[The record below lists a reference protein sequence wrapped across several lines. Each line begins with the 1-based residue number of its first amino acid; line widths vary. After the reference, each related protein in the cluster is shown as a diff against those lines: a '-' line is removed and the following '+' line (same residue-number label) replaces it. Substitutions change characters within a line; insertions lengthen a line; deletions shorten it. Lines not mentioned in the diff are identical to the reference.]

1 MPVSSASRQQ
11 AVIEAVRQWQTRLL
25 QLDRRNALLYFAMGK
40 RGVALRGIE
49 PHALLEQLAA
59 SRAGLA
65 FAYAERVRA
74 GSGKLFDVPSA
85 IDDEAPEP
93 QVRVHPGDLDTDL
106 APLELQKR
114 LGTLSKRNREWQ
126 EEQGLNVL
134 FIALGFLRWV
144 DEDQERACSPILLV
158 PCDLTRES
166 PRDPYFLVGEESDD
180 PVVNP
185 TLRHKLATVAGITL
199 PEFGEETIAEYWAAV
214 ERLVARREGW
224 SVETSTVVATF
235 PFSKL
240 AMWEDLDLMAST
252 GVTHPLVRRL
262 AGDADA
268 RVDEPAERAVA
279 IPRNDVQLQGGKLDD
294 LLDVRDQHV
303 VVDADFSQ
311 LRAIELARSGANLAI
326 HGPPGTGKSQTIA
339 NIVATL
345 LAEGRRVLFV
355 SEKTA
360 ALDVVK
366 RRLTEVGLGGFCL
379 DLHSDRARKAS
390 VYAQLRAALD
400 QPPATPQEFPYERL
414 VARRDELN
422 AIVRALHEVRQP
434 LGLSVFAVHGRVSA
448 IGDVPRLNIILRDV
462 AALEGDRLL
471 RIQDAVRGIAR
482 RAMEF
487 REHHTSRWRSL
498 GPIDPSPRLADA
510 VHNDL
515 TQIQS
520 AIDATVHAVR
530 NAAAVCGVVAPKTL
544 PEVAQV
550 VRLVAHL
557 KNAPGA
563 VPAQWLE
570 PRGLERG
577 RDCAA
582 SFRGEAADRKG
593 LLDALSSSISGT
605 PPGPRSREWLDIACA
620 VAAAASRWDRTA
632 GPHWSSVM
640 LTDPRS
646 SATRWG
652 GIANALDA
660 LVDASRRLQAL
671 LGVTQP
677 LDTRVAAHAAADLA
691 TRLVTIGTV
700 PTSWSSWSS
709 VGTILAVRAE
719 VAAAR
724 HLRDE
729 FVAME
734 HALTELFGPEIVDQ
748 VDDDM
753 LVRYKTDYR
762 PVWRWLRPTY
772 RRDHRALRGC
782 LRRPG
787 KLSLEEATMAIE
799 RALAV
804 RRLRSRWSET
814 EPRLLDLLGDRFT
827 GIDSDWS
834 SIDFLLDT
842 VACTY
847 SEHPAQASALHSL
860 LVDPETRTRIE
871 ESARA
876 VRERT
881 TAADA
886 MWPDGASRRDEHI
899 PQISSDAGAFAE
911 AAGKIGD
918 VLDALDPFAKRP
930 SDLNSLVE
938 LLQVAARLHELEE
951 GAALASESRARA
963 IGASFSG
970 WSTDSDALD
979 VMLDW
984 TRDLLALA
992 QCQPPAGLSDR
1003 VTQPRPAATYATE
1016 EAAVTDKTARLR
1028 AACAAA
1034 AARFPEACLP
1044 WGSWD
1049 RAPFDLARG
1058 WCEELCAH
1066 AEEASA
1072 WVEYRSATDALDDAV
1087 GAKVADALRAVT
1099 DDAALAPDTVLRHV
1113 YLSWLEHV
1121 YHAVPALQFAPRDLE
1136 GVVRDFRELDARLPR
1151 AARERVRAK
1160 CLAAL
1165 DGVSNSHGMG
1175 ELGVLSHQ
1183 LSLRKRQMPVRKLV
1197 ARIPNLLQKL
1207 KPCFM
1212 MSPLAVSQ
1220 YLPRGATDSDTLS
1233 FDTVMFDEASQVF
1246 PEDAVPAVAR
1256 GRQSIVVGD
1265 QQQLPPTSFFRSDD
1279 PDDDHDV
1286 DDENGETADNRLLG
1300 VESIL
1305 DVLVG
1310 MRGAG
1315 VDDVY
1320 LQVHYRS
1327 QHDALIRY
1335 SNHYFYD
1342 DRLLT
1347 FPSALGTRRGLGI
1360 QSIYLPDGRF
1370 EAGGSRTNRVEADKV
1385 ANIVFELME
1394 TQPPTES
1401 IGVVALSR
1409 AQADLIQELIDVRRL
1424 SDRRFD
1430 ERFAEGTHERFFV
1443 KNLEN
1448 VQGDERDHVI
1458 LSVGYGP
1465 TTGSGAVPNRFG
1477 PVNIEGGHRRLNVAV
1492 SRARRS
1498 MTVVHSLRPEDIRSE
1513 VQGAKLLRR
1522 YLEFLRSGEASI
1534 EGAVDRSAGGE
1545 AESPFED
1552 AVGRALTQRGYR
1564 IQRQVGCA
1572 KYSIDLAVLSEDGC
1586 GFDLGIECDGASYH
1600 RSPSARD
1607 RDRIRQEILER
1618 MGWRGR
1624 IHRVWSTAWIR
1635 NPRAELDT
1643 IERAIRSARA
1653 MPREASPFVAPTR
1666 EAPAGG
1672 ETTAGPAGRVERAR
1686 SVTSVADQPLFATYS
1701 EADLRRFPRGTDLR
1715 EETSA
1720 RIADLV
1726 ATVVNTEAPVH
1737 VDVVVE
1743 RVRRHYRL
1751 QRAGRRVR
1759 DAVLTGLRE
1768 ALRRRTVSWLP
1779 LTDSS
1784 GRRSEFL
1791 VTSVDCECEPRGVL
1805 QDGTVR
1811 AIDHLCDQEIAAGVI
1826 RVVRAMV
1833 GASKDEVITATARA
1847 FGYARTGE
1855 HVEGR
1860 MAKAVLRL
1868 LATSRL
1874 VERVGSLV
1882 LPD

>member
-1 MPVSSASRQQ
+1 VSSASRQQ

-74 GSGKLFDVPSA
+74 GSGELFDVPA
-85 IDDEAPEP
+85 ATEDEAPEP
-93 QVRVHPGDLDTDL
+93 QVHVRPGDLDTDL

-114 LGTLSKRNREWQ
+114 LGALSKRDREWQ

-134 FIALGFLRWV
+134 FIALGFLRWL

-185 TLRHKLATVAGITL
+185 TLRHKLATAAGITL
-199 PEFGEETIAEYWAAV
+199 PEFGEETIAEYWAAL
-214 ERLVARREGW
+214 EHLVAGREGW
-224 SVETSTVVATF
+224 SVETSIVVATF

-240 AMWEDLDLMAST
+240 AMWKDLDLMAST
-252 GVTHPLVRRL
+252 GVTHALVRRL

-268 RVDEPAERAVA
+268 RVEEPADEAVA
-279 IPRNDVQLQGGKLDD
+279 IPKNDVQLHGAKLDD
-294 LLDVRDQHV
+294 LLDVRDQHA

-311 LRAIELARSGANLAI
+311 LRAIELARSGANLVI

-345 LAEGRRVLFV
+345 LAEGRHVLFV

-379 DLHSDRARKAS
+379 DLHSARGRKAS

-400 QPPATPQEFPYERL
+400 QPPAEPQEFPYERL

-448 IGDVPRLNIILRDV
+448 IGDVPRLNIVLRDV
-462 AALEGDRLL
+462 AVLDGDRLL
-471 RIQDAVRGIAR
+471 RIQDAAGRIAR
-482 RAMEF
+482 RVTEF

-498 GPIDPSPRLADA
+498 GPIGPSPRLTDA
-510 VHNDL
+510 VRNDL
-515 TQIQS
+515 TPIQS
-520 AIDATVHAVR
+520 AIDSTVHAVG
-530 NAAAVCGVVAPKTL
+530 NAATACCIVAPRTL
-544 PEVAQV
+544 AEATQL
-550 VRLVAHL
+550 VRLLAHL

-570 PRGLERG
+570 PGGLKRG
-577 RDCAA
+577 RDCAD
-582 SFRGEAADRKG
+582 SLRGEAAARKG
-593 LLDALSSSISGT
+593 LLDALSSSIRGT
-605 PPGPRSREWLDIACA
+605 PPGPRSREWLDITCA
-620 VAAAASRWDRTA
+620 VAAEASRWDRTA
-632 GPHWSSVM
+632 GQHWSSVM

-646 SATRWG
+646 SAAHWRR
-652 GIANALDA
+652 IANALDA

-671 LGVTQP
+671 LGVTRP
-677 LDTRVAAHAAADLA
+677 LDTRAASDAAVDLA
-691 TRLVTIGTV
+691 TQLLRIGTV
-700 PTSWSSWSS
+700 PTSWSSAEA
-709 VGTILAVRAE
+709 VLAVRAE
-719 VAAAR
+719 VATAR
-724 HLRDE
+724 HLADE
-729 FVAME
+729 LVGME
-734 HALTELFGPEIVDQ
+734 HVLAELFGPEIVEQ
-748 VDDDM
+748 VDEDI

-762 PVWRWLRPTY
+762 PFWRWLRPTY

-787 KLSLEEATMAIE
+787 KLSLNEATIAIE
-799 RALAV
+799 RALVV

-814 EPRLLDLLGDRFT
+814 APRVLDLLGDRFT

-834 SIDFLLDT
+834 SINFALDA
-842 VACTY
+842 VACIY
-847 SEHPAQASALHSL
+847 REHPVQASTIHSVLVNPEAL
-860 LVDPETRTRIE
+860 TRVE
-871 ESARA
+871 ESARE
-876 VRERT
+876 VRDRT

-886 MWPDGASRRDEHI
+886 VWPGGVSRRDEHI
-899 PQISSDAGAFAE
+899 PEMSSDAGSFAE
-911 AAGKIGD
+911 VAGKVGE
-918 VLDALDPFAKRP
+918 VVDALGPFARRP
-930 SDLNSLVE
+930 IDLDSLID
-938 LLQVAARLHELEE
+938 LLQMGARLHELEE
-951 GAALASESRARA
+951 RAAAASEPRTRA
-963 IGASFSG
+963 IGAFFSG
-970 WSTDSDALD
+970 WSTDFDTLE

-984 TRDLLALA
+984 TRDLLTLT
-992 QCQPPAGLSDR
+992 QNPLPPELSEL

-1016 EAAVTDKTARLR
+1016 EAAVTDKVARLR
-1028 AACAAA
+1028 AGCAAA
-1034 AARFPEACLP
+1034 AARFPEARLP

-1058 WCEELCAH
+1058 WCEDLSAH
-1066 AEEASA
+1066 AEDASA
-1072 WVEYRSATDALDDAV
+1072 WVEYRSATEALDDVV
-1087 GAKVADALRAVT
+1087 GAEVADALRAAT
-1099 DDAALAPDTVLRHV
+1099 DDGTLAPETVLRQV

-1121 YHAVPALQFAPRDLE
+1121 YDVVPALRFAPRDLE
-1136 GVVRDFRELDARLPR
+1136 GVVQEFRELDARLPR

-1183 LSLRKRQMPVRKLV
+1183 LSLRRRQMPVRKLV
-1197 ARIPNLLQKL
+1197 AKIPNLLQKL

-1220 YLPRGATDSDTLS
+1220 YLPRGATDSGTLL
-1233 FDTVMFDEASQVF
+1233 FDTVIFDEASQVF

-1265 QQQLPPTSFFRSDD
+1265 QQQLPPSSFFRSDD
-1279 PDDDHDV
+1279 ADDDHDV
-1286 DDENGETADNRLLG
+1286 DDENETPVDNRLLG

-1305 DVLVG
+1305 DALVG

-1347 FPSALGTRRGLGI
+1347 FPSALGTRPGLGI
-1360 QSIYLPDGRF
+1360 RPIYLPDGRF
-1370 EAGGSRTNRVEADKV
+1370 EAGGSRTNRVEAEQV
-1385 ANIVFELME
+1385 VHIVFQLMH

-1409 AQADLIQELIDVRRL
+1409 AQADLIQDLIDVRRL

-1430 ERFAEGTHERFFV
+1430 KRFAEDAHERFFV

-1465 TTGSGAVPNRFG
+1465 TTASGAVPNRFG

-1498 MTVVHSLRPEDIRSE
+1498 MTVVHSLRPEDIHSE
-1513 VQGAKLLRR
+1513 MQGAKLLRR

-1572 KYSIDLAVLSEDGC
+1572 KYSIDMAVLSEDGS
-1586 GFDLGIECDGASYH
+1586 GFDLAIECDGAAYH

-1607 RDRIRQEILER
+1607 RDRLRQEILER

-1643 IERAIRSARA
+1643 IERAIRNARA
-1653 MPREASPFVAPTR
+1653 MPREAETLVAPTR
-1666 EAPAGG
+1666 GAPTWGEA
-1672 ETTAGPAGRVERAR
+1672 TARHASRDERTR
-1686 SVTSVADQPLFATYS
+1686 SVTSVGDQPLFATYT
-1701 EADLRRFPRGTDLR
+1701 EADLRRFTRKTDLR

-1720 RIADLV
+1720 RVADLV
-1726 ATVVNTEAPVH
+1726 AAVVNAEAAVH

-1743 RVRRHYRL
+1743 RVRRHHRL
-1751 QRAGRRVR
+1751 RRAGRRVR
-1759 DAVLTGLRE
+1759 DAVLTAMRE
-1768 ALRRRTVSWLP
+1768 ALRQRTITWLP
-1779 LTDSS
+1779 LADSS

-1791 VTSVDCECEPRGVL
+1791 VTSVDCECEPRGLL

-1811 AIDHLCDQEIAAGVI
+1811 DINHLCDQEIEAGVI

-1847 FGYARTGE
+1847 FGYARTGQ

-1860 MAKAVLRL
+1860 MAKAVDRL
-1868 LATSRL
+1868 LATQRL
-1874 VERVGSLV
+1874 LERVGSLV
-1882 LPD
+1882 LRD